1 MRASEITLGPFRV
14 DQQGLL
20 SPADPDCFPRFAVR
34 WRDRLVQAH
43 MRQPSAGNT
52 RHGTLNLSSRIG
64 RVPSTAGPTPSA
76 ANRTTILDVLRQLPR
91 LLPAGWRMRLMP
103 DHSVLVEAQ
112 TELILPVSAISLV
125 TEMSLFLLSLAPYLD
140 VLDAEGIGA
149 AAFGSDVTDGGT
161 VNT

>member
-1 MRASEITLGPFRV
+1 MLASDITLGPFRV

-20 SPADPDCFPRFAVR
+20 SPADPASFPRFAVR

-43 MRQPSAGNT
+43 MR
-52 RHGTLNLSSRIG
+52 HGTLDLSSRIG

-76 ANRTTILDVLRQLPR
+76 ANRATILDVLHQLPR
-91 LLPAGWRMRLMP
+91 LLPTGWRMRLMP

-125 TEMSLFLLSLAPYLD
+125 TEMSLFLLSLTPYLD
-140 VLDAEGIGA
+140 VLDAEGFGA
-149 AAFGSDVTDGGT
+149 TADGIE
-161 VNT
+161 NT